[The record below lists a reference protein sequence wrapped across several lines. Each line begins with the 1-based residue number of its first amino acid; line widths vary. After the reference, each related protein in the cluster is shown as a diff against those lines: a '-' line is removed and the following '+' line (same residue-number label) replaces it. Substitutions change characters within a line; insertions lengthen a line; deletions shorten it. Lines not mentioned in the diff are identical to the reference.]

1 MAPFPLKEF
10 EEALD
15 EDEDEVPLEE
25 RLEPDK
31 GVVTVTPNALVD
43 VLPAGVVTEPDVE
56 IEDVVEVEVELVVV
70 TVAPIEKSPLVPKT
84 ELMLLISTA
93 SIV

>member
-1 MAPFPLKEF
+1 MAPFPLKEL

-15 EDEDEVPLEE
+15 EDEDELPLEE
-25 RLEPDK
+25 RLEPDEA
-31 GVVTVTPNALVD
+31 VVTVTPNALVD
-43 VLPAGVVTEPDVE
+43 VLRAGVVTEPDVE

-84 ELMLLISTA
+84 VLISLISTA